1 MRESVFQSQLI
12 KEIKGRFPGCF
23 VLKNDVGNQY
33 QGFPDLLILHNNRW
47 AALEVKQSGSAHRQ
61 PNQEYYI
68 DILGQM
74 SFASFICPETKG
86 EVLDAMEQAL
96 ES

>member
-1 MRESVFQSQLI
+1 MRESTFQAQLI
-12 KEIKGRFPGCF
+12 QEIKSRFPGCF
-23 VLKNDVGNQY
+23 VLKNDVTNQY
-33 QGFPDLLILHNNRW
+33 QGFPDLLILHHNKW
-47 AALEVKQSGSAHRQ
+47 AALEVKRSAKAHHQ
-61 PNQEYYI
+61 PNQDYYI
-68 DILGQM
+68 DILSRL

>member
-1 MRESVFQSQLI
+1 MQKESEFQANLI
-12 KEIKGRFPGCF
+12 KEIKARFNGCI
-23 VLKNDVGNQY
+23 VMKNDANY
-33 QGFPDLLILHNNRW
+33 RQGFPDLLILYRNRW
-47 AALEVKQSGSAHRQ
+47 AALEVKRSLGAARQ

-68 DILGQM
+68 DILGKM